1 MIAYVN
7 AHAALLSDEAEIF
20 RGERLLERKQ
30 CVACH
35 ARGGH
40 PGFGAAAVGIVRSKG
55 SLRTPA
61 ETLIPPNLT
70 AVGDKLKDEALAE
83 AVNGGMKK
91 RRLTWLAV
99 RMPRF
104 QHADAERSALLAAF
118 ISRDRIPDDA
128 PESAVARFDAAQA
141 RTGSDAN
148 EESRMVTGQ
157 KLVGPRGF
165 SCIACHDMGTYS
177 PKNVAI
183 PTHGSDLM
191 GIGRR
196 MRREFFLRWTRA
208 PLRIR
213 PGMEMPSYERPVAG
227 LLHGNIILQLAALW
241 EALNDPRFTP
251 QINPSAVEQFLV
263 VRPGEPARIVRDV
276 FAKRKGGDGAV
287 ARAFAVGFNN
297 GHSLLFDLDLF
308 CLRDWTVGDFARQR
322 TSGKSWFWDLAGVPA
337 ASEFEPSPDLALAG
351 NDSKGDASRP
361 AET

>member
-1 MIAYVN
+1 MP
-7 AHAALLSDEAEIF
+7 AADIPVSGSPQLAS
-20 RGERLLERKQ
+20 
-30 CVACH
+30 C
-35 ARGGH
+35 
-40 PGFGAAAVGIVRSKG
+40 GAKDHQ
-55 SLRTPA
+55 RTAA

-91 RRLTWLAV
+91 RRLPWLAV

-104 QHADAERSALLAAF
+104 QHSDLERSALLAAF
-118 ISRDRIPDDA
+118 VSRDRIPEGA
-128 PESAVARFDAAQA
+128 PESAVARSDAAQPA
-141 RTGSDAN
+141 PRLTRTKRVAWSPGRNS
-148 EESRMVTGQ
+148 S
-157 KLVGPRGF
+157 GPSGF

-227 LLHGNIILQLAALW
+227 LLHGNIALQLAALW

-276 FAKRKGGDGAV
+276 FAKRKGGDGPV

-297 GHSLLFDLDLF
+297 GHSVLLDLDLF
-308 CLRDWTVGDFARQR
+308 LPAGLDGRGLCPPADFRKKLVLGFGR
-322 TSGKSWFWDLAGVPA
+322 R
-337 ASEFEPSPDLALAG
+337 ASC
-351 NDSKGDASRP
+351 KRV
-361 AET
+361 